1 MLEISN
7 ISLSI
12 GRRTLVENITFKV
25 QPGELVAICGPN
37 GAGKSS
43 LMRLISGE
51 LKPTEGSVSWHG
63 TQLAEWDLLAL
74 ARHRA
79 LLQQR
84 CEVSFDYTAMEVILL
99 GRHPH
104 HQGATRAIDIKL
116 AELAL
121 AEVDASH
128 LAGQIYT
135 TLSGG
140 EQARIQMARVLA
152 QIWESSDTPRLLL
165 LDEPTA
171 ALDPRQQH
179 RILSIARAWAQK
191 GDVAV
196 VAIVHDLNLAALY
209 ADRIALLKDGKLQI
223 IDSVQA
229 VVTPEAVETCFDLP
243 CLLLEHPDGGTPVM
257 VARRGLGNP

>member
-7 ISLSI
+7 ISLKI
-12 GRRTLVENITFKV
+12 HHRTLVDNISFKV

-51 LKPTEGSVSWHG
+51 LKPTNGKVSWHG
-63 TQLAEWDLLAL
+63 TSLVDWPLLKL

-84 CEVSFDYTAMEVILL
+84 CEVSFDYTALEVILL

-104 HQGATRAIDIKL
+104 HQGATRAIDIKV
-116 AELAL
+116 AEAAL

-128 LAGQIYT
+128 LTGQIYT

-152 QIWESSDTPRLLL
+152 QIWEPSDTPRLLL

-179 RILSIARAWAQK
+179 RMLSIAKAWAQK

-209 ADRIALLKDGKLQI
+209 ADRIALLRDGKLQV
-223 IDSVQA
+223 IDSVQS
-229 VVTPEAVETCFDLP
+229 VVTPEAVEACFNLP
-243 CLLLEHPDGGTPVM
+243 CLLLTHPDGGTPVM
-257 VARRGLGNP
+257 VARRSTEIL